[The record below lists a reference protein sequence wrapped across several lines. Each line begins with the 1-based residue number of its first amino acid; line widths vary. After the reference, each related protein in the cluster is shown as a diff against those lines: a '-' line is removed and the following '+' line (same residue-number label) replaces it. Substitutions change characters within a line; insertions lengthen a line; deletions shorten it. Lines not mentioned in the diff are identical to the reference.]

1 MYTHY
6 SVYMGEQMPKDSAAT
21 RARIL
26 DAAYT
31 LFYREGFARVGVDEI
46 ADQAGV
52 TKRTLY
58 YHFDSKD
65 ALLAAVMEAQNDLA
79 LARVRLTMEG
89 GGRNAPAMVR
99 SLFIELA
106 KWAATPRWHGSGF
119 TRVAMDLAG
128 QPGHPARKIAR
139 RHKAAVET
147 LLTER
152 LEACG
157 VRDAHAAARQIML
170 LTEGC
175 LSLILIHGDTSYAQA
190 GLDVALRLVGDRR
203 RPAVGRRRPSGTGRA
218 DSRRSP
224 AMIKQT

>member
-1 MYTHY
+1 
-6 SVYMGEQMPKDSAAT
+6 MPRDSAAT
-21 RARIL
+21 RTKII

-31 LFYREGFARVGVDEI
+31 LFYREGFTRIGVDEI
-46 ADQAGV
+46 AAEAGV

-65 ALLAAVMEAQNDLA
+65 TLLAAVMEAQNALA
-79 LARVRLTMEG
+79 LARIRQIMEG
-89 GGRNAPAMVR
+89 GGRDARAMVR

-128 QPGHPARKIAR
+128 QPGHPARRIAR

-147 LLTER
+147 LLADR
-152 LEACG
+152 LDACG
-157 VRDAHAAARQIML
+157 VADARGSARQIML

-175 LSLILIHGDTSYAQA
+175 LSLILIHDDTSYARA
-190 GLDVALRLVGDRR
+190 ALDVALLLVTSRSTSAARSRGLERKT
-203 RPAVGRRRPSGTGRA
+203 PARAPGSACPRTG
-218 DSRRSP
+218 
-224 AMIKQT
+224 